1 MQKSSQTDNDQPIYD
16 NRPKNK
22 QKQEKCARTY
32 QEASLNSLEHRAL
45 HVNTNQ
51 SLVDP
56 REAIAHS
63 QSLP

>member
-1 MQKSSQTDNDQPIYD
+1 MK
-16 NRPKNK
+16 
-22 QKQEKCARTY
+22 TY
-32 QEASLNSLEHRAL
+32 QEAGFDSLEHRAL
-45 HVNTNQ
+45 HIHSNQ